1 MSRAKS
7 SDPLA
12 SPWSIDPGPHTRY
25 VDAYQRHLL
34 DLGHRDWTV
43 SGKVLPARHFCR
55 WLDLTDRCLSD
66 VRDTD
71 VDRFADH
78 ECRCKGARRRRP
90 IHSRYLSK
98 VRSFVRFLVEAGVV
112 EAPSAPTPQRGPEI
126 AAWLDWLRRHKGLS
140 VHTLENHEFYLRK
153 LLPLIGTDPRRYD
166 PLQLRTAFLE
176 RCLREGRDA
185 WPRMATALRSW
196 LAYNCATGRCPATL
210 TTVLP
215 PIVRRRRDNVPRGL
229 KAPDVERLLAA
240 CDTATATGRR
250 DLAVLL
256 LLARLGL
263 RAGDVQSLT
272 FDQIDWKRGCLRV
285 SGKSRR
291 EAKLPLPQEV
301 GDAILAYLEDGRP
314 PLDDPHVFLSARAPV
329 RPFAT
334 SRVASKLVARAIRR
348 ARLKN
353 TPSRGANLLRHSL
366 ASGLIEDGATLET
379 VAGLLRH
386 RSIETTS
393 IYAKADPGRL
403 GEIAQAW
410 PGGAS

>member
-7 SDPLA
+7 SGPLA
-12 SPWSIDPGPHTRY
+12 SPWSIDPGPYTRF

-43 SGKVLPARHFCR
+43 SAKVLSARHFCR
-55 WLDLTDRCLSD
+55 WLVLTDQCLSD

-78 ECRCKGARRRRP
+78 ECHCKGARRSVP
-90 IHSRYLSK
+90 IHRRYVSE
-98 VRSFVRFLVEAGVV
+98 VRSFVRFLVEGGVV
-112 EAPSAPTPQRGPEI
+112 EATSVPRPERGPEI

-140 VHTLENHEFYLRK
+140 DSTLRNYEGYLRK
-153 LLPLIGTDPRRYD
+153 LLPLIGTDPSRYE

-176 RCLREGRDA
+176 RCLCEGRDT

-196 LAYNCATGRCPATL
+196 LAYNSAAGRCPATL

-229 KAPDVERLLAA
+229 KAADVERLLAA
-240 CDTATATGRR
+240 CDTATAVGRR

-263 RAGDVQSLT
+263 RAGDVQGLT
-272 FDQIDWKRGCLRV
+272 FDQIDWERGCLRV
-285 SGKSRR
+285 SGKGRR
-291 EAKLPLPQEV
+291 EAELPLPQEV
-301 GDAILAYLEDGRP
+301 GDAILAYLEHGRP
-314 PLDDPHVFLSARAPV
+314 RLDDPHVFLRERAPV
-329 RPFAT
+329 RPYAT
-334 SRVASKLVARAIRR
+334 SRVVSKIVARAIRR
-348 ARLKN
+348 AGLKD
-353 TPSRGANLLRHSL
+353 TPSRGAHLLRHSL
-366 ASGLIEDGATLET
+366 ASGLIEDGATLES

-386 RSIETTS
+386 RSIDTTS